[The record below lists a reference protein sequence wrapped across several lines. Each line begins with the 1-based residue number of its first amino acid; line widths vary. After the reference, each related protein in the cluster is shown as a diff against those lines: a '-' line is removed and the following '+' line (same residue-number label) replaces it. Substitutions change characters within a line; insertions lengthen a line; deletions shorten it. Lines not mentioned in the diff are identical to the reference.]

1 MGRVMKQMEKTAGS
15 SEMADPHCKLWH
27 FNQKA

>member
-1 MGRVMKQMEKTAGS
+1 MKQMEKTAGS